1 MFCRKKEFE
10 GLTDKQCIAKLHEIL
25 KELGIEGKPSLE
37 QCKAIKKRREF
48 EAELREIDTSN
59 IIEGKRRRL
68 SGPQK
73 VSKEPE
79 SSDESETEPDK
90 EEEEEKDMDVSIDL
104 KAFGD
109 SESE

>member
-1 MFCRKKEFE
+1 MK
-10 GLTDKQCIAKLHEIL
+10 D
-25 KELGIEGKPSLE
+25 LGIEGKPSLE

-59 IIEGKRRRL
+59 IIEGKRRASSL
-68 SGPQK
+68 IPKKSF
-73 VSKEPE
+73 KEPIS
-79 SSDESETEPDK
+79 SSDTDN
-90 EEEEEKDMDVSIDL
+90 EEEEEIIDL